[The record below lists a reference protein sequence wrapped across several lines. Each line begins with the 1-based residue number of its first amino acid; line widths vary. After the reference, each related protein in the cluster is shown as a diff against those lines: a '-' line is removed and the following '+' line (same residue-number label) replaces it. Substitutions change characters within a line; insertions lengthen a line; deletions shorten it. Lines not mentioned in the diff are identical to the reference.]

1 MAIDEQQ
8 FGRLIGHIEAISPSI
23 TEIKCD
29 VKKILEAQAVT
40 EERLKNGNVRFEK
53 YDKRF
58 DGNDDKFEDVDGRFR
73 SVWMAL
79 RKKADWRV
87 VYSIIVA
94 GFIALAFLVE
104 HFYSK

>member
-58 DGNDDKFEDVDGRFR
+58 DCSDDKFEDVDGRLR
-73 SVWMAL
+73 SVWACL

-87 VYSIIVA
+87 VYSLVVA
-94 GFIALAFLVE
+94 GFVALGFLLDY
-104 HFYSK
+104 FYSR